1 MHVDSVPSGWK
12 FIKRTSNDLWGIF
25 APESGHGL
33 NPGQWAP
40 RRRTEQIKK
49 ESLPTEERDR
59 QYRTIAKFS
68 GLSSVHR
75 ADIERRYIK
84 AGLDPRLVQR
94 LIDQRILFSWQEGE
108 KFPTVTSD
116 LPGADSQG
124 RLMRFGG
131 ATWAIGVPD
140 AEGQVR
146 GSQVK
151 HKSGGYRW
159 ASSQSGASVSLPNG
173 ENPIGVYRPAE
184 QKCSFVGLAEGFL
197 KPAIAAERLGHPF
210 IGAAGGNFAGSPQ
223 QFKEAI
229 EALSSGGP
237 IEIVLYPDGGGIKAK
252 SRNVHS
258 AWRAI
263 AGLCKVFGY
272 SLKAAWWGQAEKGGT
287 DVDEAPLAA
296 IQNAQLIS
304 ADKLLGMVEGTGD
317 HSSKDREISREDW
330 LKLKQSTEAKS
341 SKPNF
346 TNQTAVKFA
355 RLIDPNLPGRST
367 RRRFQRFKSQELK
380 RQGAASKKP
389 FSTEKP
395 CTALARLE
403 DLATPTLLINSPSE
417 IPAPEN
423 WERMGR
429 PEMVWTDRCD
439 RESVWTQ
446 LIILGYR
453 DILDMGATGDGKSL
467 AAGRFLSDWGSL
479 KSKAL
484 WGLFRRDYG
493 DDTVDELTRMASDDS
508 GVPEE
513 LKNYKATY
521 FSAHYRKPSTLE
533 LEQLPETVTGGGLMH
548 EPESPLPSGDPSTR
562 RAKAGETP
570 DIDPLC
576 IEDNNI
582 QRLGAKGIDV
592 TRGKDS
598 PICNNCRIFQSE
610 DGCPYLKAL
619 SEQKDFMVRRSHLSK
634 GGSGAV
640 AIVDEATRSIT
651 TERDCTATREDLE
664 KELGRITAD
673 PFVPSVLT
681 EVAKV
686 IVRGLTYAMDE
697 RGLYGISPEGLK
709 AFLPTKEDLAPV
721 VEQAEEAI
729 RLQRV
734 ERDGL
739 ILDPWQ
745 TPSATASNELNRI
758 AHHDLAKA
766 LEGQE
771 TPESKEASIDG
782 LIQAGVIRRVIQSIC
797 KNYGALE
804 VDGAGRLKASWGT
817 RREVNTLNHFSTR
830 IYLDATPNTTSLA
843 QQLRVP
849 EGNILKIRP
858 LNTADYS
865 NLTVR
870 IIEGVGSCGRQ
881 REKGG
886 EYSLRSRLGVLAAH
900 LVSNAADP
908 SRTGIIDNKFFIGD
922 YEALSTT
929 FGTQLGWNWVDNQ
942 NTNRFANCLEMVMV
956 NPKPMINL
964 NSAASIWKVRTG
976 SGHRSQAAIAHL
988 DRIGQAHLIQECGR
1002 LRAQRREEKLTLN
1015 LISDKI
1021 TTADVVAIAAAHPGC
1036 TLERVNIV
1044 EVCPEAAPRQ
1054 IQAHRKMLSAMK
1066 GYFQNGE
1073 SVSRNQLARDL
1084 GCSPANITK
1093 MANHYGDYRGLLT
1106 LYKSLY
1112 RVSNPPELDSEQE
1125 VVLQAIGRALPEV
1138 LDLYKAGGISPEEAV
1153 TEVKQLLED
1162 CDGATLWLS
1171 DALLERIYLL
1181 LLQAAPAEAFSLA
1194 KAELAPD
1201 IAHEACVGTVS
1212 HTSQMVE

>member
-1 MHVDSVPSGWK
+1 MHAERLPSGWR
-12 FIKRTSNDLWGIF
+12 FVKRTSNDLWDIF
-25 APESGHGL
+25 APEDDYSSSQ
-33 NPGQWAP
+33 GQWTP
-40 RRRTEQIKK
+40 KRKTEQPKR
-49 ESLPTEERDR
+49 ESLSAESRDR
-59 QYRTIAKFS
+59 QYRTIAKLS

-75 ADIERRYIK
+75 ADIEQRYMK

-94 LIDQRILFSWQEGE
+94 LVDQRILFSWQEGE
-108 KFPTVTSD
+108 EFPRVTSN
-116 LPGADSQG
+116 LPGTDSQG
-124 RLMRFGG
+124 RLLRFGG
-131 ATWAIGVPD
+131 ATWAIGIPSV
-140 AEGQVR
+140 EGQIQ
-146 GSQVK
+146 GFQIK
-151 HKSGGYRW
+151 HQSGGYRW
-159 ASSQSGASVSLPNG
+159 ASSQRGSSVTLPNR
-173 ENPIGVYRPAE
+173 ENPIGVYRPTE
-184 QKCSFVGLAEGFL
+184 QKFNRIGLAEGFL

-223 QFKEAI
+223 QFKAAV
-229 EALSSGGP
+229 EALSRDES
-237 IEIVLYPDGGGIKAK
+237 IEIVLYPDGGGIKAR

-272 SLKAAWWGQAEKGGT
+272 SLKVAWWGQVEKGGT

-296 IQNAQLIS
+296 IQDARLIS
-304 ADKLLGMVEGTGD
+304 ADELLSMVVGAGD
-317 HSSKDREISREDW
+317 NSSEDKQISREDW
-330 LKLKQSTEAKS
+330 LRLKQSTKA
-341 SKPNF
+341 KPNF
-346 TNQTAVKFA
+346 VNQTAVKFA
-355 RLIDPNLPGRST
+355 RLIDPSLPGRST

-380 RQGAASKKP
+380 RQCAVSKKP

-417 IPAPEN
+417 IPAPES
-423 WERMGR
+423 WEKMGR

-439 RESVWTQ
+439 RESIWTQ

-493 DDTVDELTRMASDDS
+493 DDTVSSLVEMAHEES
-508 GVPEE
+508 GIPEE
-513 LKNYKATY
+513 LKAYKATY
-521 FSAHYRKPSTLE
+521 FSGHYRKPSTLE
-533 LEQLPETVTGGGLMH
+533 LEQLPEAVIGGGLMH
-548 EPESPLPSGDPSTR
+548 EPESPLPSGAPSTR

-582 QRLGAKGIDV
+582 QRLRAKGIDA

-619 SEQKDFMVRRSHLSK
+619 SEQKDLMVKRSHLSK
-634 GGSGAV
+634 GSSGAV

-651 TERDCTATREDLE
+651 TERDCSATREDLE
-664 KELGRITAD
+664 KELGRIAAD
-673 PFVPSVLT
+673 PLAPPVLT

-686 IVRGLTYAMDE
+686 IARGLTYAMDE
-697 RGLYGISPEGLK
+697 RGLYGIGSEGLK
-709 AFLPTKEDLAPV
+709 AFLPTTEDLAPV
-721 VEQAEEAI
+721 LEQAEEAI
-729 RLQRV
+729 RLQRI
-734 ERDGL
+734 ERDGI
-739 ILDPWQ
+739 ILDPWE
-745 TPSATASNELNRI
+745 TPSATVGNELNRI
-758 AHHDLAKA
+758 AHHDLTKA

-771 TPESKEASIDG
+771 SPESKEASING

-804 VDGAGRLKASWGT
+804 VDRAGKLKVTWGT
-817 RREVNTLNHFSTR
+817 RREVNTLNHFNTR
-830 IYLDATPNTTSLA
+830 IYLDATPNTTALA

-849 EGNILKIRP
+849 ESQILKIRP
-858 LNTADYS
+858 LNIADYS

-870 IIEGVGSCGRQ
+870 IIECVGSCGRQ

-886 EYSLRSRLGVLAAH
+886 EYALRSRLGILAAH
-900 LVSNAADP
+900 LVSNSADP
-908 SRTGIIDNKFFIGD
+908 SRTGIIDNKFYIND

-929 FGTQLGWNWVDNQ
+929 FGTKLGWNWVDNQ
-942 NTNRFANCLEMVMV
+942 NTNRFANCLEMIAI

-1002 LRAQRREEKLTLN
+1002 LRAQRRREKLTLN
-1015 LISDKI
+1015 LVSDKI

-1036 TLERVNIV
+1036 TIERVNIV
-1044 EVCPEAAPRQ
+1044 EICLEAAPRQ
-1054 IQAHRKMLSAMK
+1054 IQAHRKMLNAMK

-1073 SVSRNQLARDL
+1073 SVSRNQLAKDL

-1106 LYKSLY
+1106 LYEGLY
-1112 RVSNPPELDSEQE
+1112 RVSNPPELSFEQE
-1125 VVLQAIGRALPEV
+1125 VVLQAIGKALPEV
-1138 LDLYKAGGISPEEAV
+1138 LDLYEAGRISPEEAV
-1153 TEVKQLLED
+1153 TEVKELLED
-1162 CDGATLWLS
+1162 SEEAALWLS

-1181 LLQAAPAEAFSLA
+1181 LLQAAPFEAFSLA
-1194 KAELAPD
+1194 KAEFAAGITP
-1201 IAHEACVGTVS
+1201 EACAIRVS